1 MRRDFAINL
10 EASTVFLISS
20 FSTWANIIQVLDYS
34 NVPCRRTG
42 NQMAVPSRMH
52 LIVGTLINTHFI
64 FILFFFFAT
73 FQPAHNPKKTLSI
86 VSSEKHVALFHT
98 FASVLLFEV

>member
-64 FILFFFFAT
+64 FIFFFFCDFST
-73 FQPAHNPKKTLSI
+73 RTQPEENPFYSI
-86 VSSEKHVALFHT
+86 I
-98 FASVLLFEV
+98 